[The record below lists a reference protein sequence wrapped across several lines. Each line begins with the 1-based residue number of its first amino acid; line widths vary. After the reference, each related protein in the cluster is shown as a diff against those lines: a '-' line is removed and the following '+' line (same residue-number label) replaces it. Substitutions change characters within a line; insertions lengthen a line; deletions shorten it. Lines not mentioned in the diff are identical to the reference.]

1 MFETIQTMNY
11 DTDKSFKKAL
21 QSASNP
27 QFQLNSKK
35 KNTRRKH
42 RNSHLGCGTCKKR
55 RIKCDENLP
64 SCLNC
69 LKGKLHCAYLN
80 LDSNARNAL
89 RMAQYNQ
96 NLRND
101 KFEES
106 NDKSSS
112 DNSPNPNPNAKN
124 PSTSN
129 SSTNLSGSSGN
140 NVTPQVTD
148 PQQHLMTPGTN
159 NNSNQNVYPVVQI
172 PYPVYSNVNG
182 VPMVQTVPQ
191 MVTVPLPL
199 LQSQL
204 MNQQIMQ
211 GQVAAAAA
219 AAAGNQGPPQMNNQ
233 GPQVGQIPVQQQQH
247 LHQGPQ
253 YGMNPVMMGNQF
265 PVNMVPMGVNMP
277 MVIPNVQKSPKSQS
291 NDQLQHPAQHPPQ
304 PQPQPQTQIQGQNS
318 KHTTPPIATTI
329 QSNPIQI
336 NNDPQIKQSL
346 SSTAL
351 PALNSNVVSLP
362 VPISTPMS
370 ESNSSDPSAN
380 ISANI
385 SRASVHED
393 DVKLPPIVNNDKIPK
408 ISKLLS

>member
-1 MFETIQTMNY
+1 MNY

-101 KFEES
+101 KFEDS

-112 DNSPNPNPNAKN
+112 DNSPNPNPNSKN
-124 PSTSN
+124 PTNSN
-129 SSTNLSGSSGN
+129 SSTNLSGSVGTN
-140 NVTPQVTD
+140 NVTPQLTD
-148 PQQHLMTPGTN
+148 PQQHLMAPGTN
-159 NNSNQNVYPVVQI
+159 NNNNQNVYPVVQI

-219 AAAGNQGPPQMNNQ
+219 AGNQGPPQMNNV
-233 GPQVGQIPVQQQQH
+233 PQVSQIPIQHQHQQPP
-247 LHQGPQ
+247 HQGSQ

-277 MVIPNVQKSPKSQS
+277 MVIPNVQKSPKPQT
-291 NDQLQHPAQHPPQ
+291 NDQLQPQ
-304 PQPQPQTQIQGQNS
+304 IPNQASNQTSNQNS
-318 KHTTPPIATTI
+318 NSTTPVTL
-329 QSNPIQI
+329 QSNTVQI
-336 NNDPQIKQSL
+336 NNDAQIKQSL
-346 SSTAL
+346 SSTTL